1 MILRCTVSLYTS
13 SNKNMLPINHDVPL
27 SIRHIL
33 TSEMLKRVETCL
45 SIDNIWC
52 FNYVRQVNFR
62 FYSSEHLDFVETE
75 A

>member
-1 MILRCTVSLYTS
+1 MNLRCIISLYTS
-13 SNKNMLPINHDVPL
+13 GNKNMLPINHDVPL

-33 TSEMLKRVETCL
+33 TSEMLKCVEMGL
-45 SIDNIWC
+45 SIDKIWC

-62 FYSSEHLDFVETE
+62 FSILQRLNFVEIE

>member
-1 MILRCTVSLYTS
+1 MNLRCIISLYTS
-13 SNKNMLPINHDVPL
+13 SNKNMLPVNHDVPL

-33 TSEMLKRVETCL
+33 TSEMLKCVEMCL
-45 SIDNIWC
+45 SIDKIWC

-62 FYSSEHLDFVETE
+62 FYIIQRLDFIEIE

>member
-1 MILRCTVSLYTS
+1 MNLRCTVSLYTS

-27 SIRHIL
+27 SIRRIL
-33 TSEMLKRVETCL
+33 TSEMLKCVETCL
-45 SIDNIWC
+45 SIDKIWC

-62 FYSSEHLDFVETE
+62 FYISQHLDFVETE